1 MTQWMTDMHWNE
13 SLHAK
18 VREMDARFAQRTV
31 ALPDGSVLSVRERPA
46 VGTPALTLVLLHG
59 ISSSAASWYD
69 VALALPPSLRVL
81 AWDAPG
87 YGASTPVATATPV
100 NTDYAD
106 RLRALIASEVTGR
119 HALVGHSLGALMA
132 APCAAQA
139 SGLLLISPAG
149 GYARSEKR
157 EQVRSERQA
166 ALDRLGVEGLAQR
179 IDQRLLSPAADE
191 QAREWVRWSTS
202 CMHTDG
208 YRQAVNMLC
217 DSDLG
222 RHAPLSI
229 PAFVAVGEHDVVTPP
244 AACERWAGVYQAPFA
259 LIPQAGHASPTEQ
272 PGAVASWIVH
282 HTASLS

>member
-18 VREMDARFAQRTV
+18 EREMDAQFAQRTV
-31 ALPDGSVLSVRERPA
+31 ALPDGSLLSLRERPA
-46 VGTPALTLVLLHG
+46 AGTPALTLVLLHG

-87 YGASTPVATATPV
+87 YGASTALATATPV

-119 HALVGHSLGALMA
+119 CVLVGHSLGALMA

-139 SGLLLISPAG
+139 AGLLLISPAG
-149 GYARSEKR
+149 GYALSEKR
-157 EQVRSERQA
+157 EQVRSERLA

-179 IDQRLLSPAADE
+179 IDQRLLSPAADA
-191 QAREWVRWSTS
+191 QAREWVRWSTAR
-202 CMHTDG
+202 MHADG

-222 RHAPLSI
+222 RDAPLSV

-244 AACERWAGVYQAPFA
+244 AACERWAGVYRAPFA
-259 LIPQAGHASPTEQ
+259 RIARAGHASPVEN
-272 PGAVASWIVH
+272 PAAVAGWIEDRVF
-282 HTASLS
+282 SL